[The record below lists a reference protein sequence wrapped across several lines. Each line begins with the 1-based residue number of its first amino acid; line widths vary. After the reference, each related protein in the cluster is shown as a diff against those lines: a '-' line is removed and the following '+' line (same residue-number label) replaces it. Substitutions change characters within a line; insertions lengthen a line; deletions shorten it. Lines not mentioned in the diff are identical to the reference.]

1 MTDTFN
7 EKFAI
12 PCNLVLTS
20 ARRNQKLCLQL
31 PSPILSPTTSF
42 IRTFSIY
49 YQRSQQIRYI
59 KSCPHHERHR
69 QHHRLQSNRLPPQR
83 TRRRPR
89 PLEPLHQIPRRK
101 MPILLPP
108 PLHPRIHPNRLP
120 RRQNH
125 ASPLRIRI
133 PRNLLLSSFRRKSI
147 PTR

>member
-7 EKFAI
+7 EKFPI
-12 PCNLVLTS
+12 PYNLMLTL
-20 ARRNQKLCLQL
+20 ARRNEKLCIQL
-31 PSPILSPTTSF
+31 SSPILSSSTSF

-49 YQRSQQIRYI
+49 YQRWQQIRHI
-59 KSCPHHERHR
+59 QSRPHHERHR
-69 QHHRLQSNRLPPQR
+69 RHHRLQSNRLPPQR

-101 MPILLPP
+101 MPIFLPP
-108 PLHPRIHPNRLP
+108 PLHPRLHPNRLP
-120 RRQNH
+120 SRQNH
-125 ASPLRIRI
+125 ASTLRIRI